1 MFVWKGKRDTSMRV
15 SVVIPVHNEAST
27 LSKVLVEVEKLEPYE
42 IIVVDNGSTD
52 GTKEIA
58 LQHNCRVIYY
68 RYSLGNDVGRAIGAR
83 EAKGEIVLFLDGDI
97 VMKSEELYN
106 FIKGIQQGHEIVL
119 NNLTWSVYLKMRPHY
134 TTVGKYM
141 LNRYLNKKEFVVGSL
156 IAIPHAIGREVIE
169 KLGWWNLADPA
180 LFQAMAMSR
189 GVDISDMASVDV
201 IYTNKVRPVH
211 TGTSPGSP
219 YPKAT
224 SRIMGD
230 HLRALQYVIETY
242 GNRGGFPEGNK
253 DREFVEKY
261 KPVLLQKNKAKYS
274 AIIPVSEEKTTIR
287 SVIQEVKAAGVDEI
301 IVVVNGADRET
312 IKQAKLEN
320 VSVIEFEK
328 AFSHNVA
335 RAIGAMHATA
345 DICLFVDGDFVI
357 PGKKLIPFLHA
368 IEGGHD
374 VALNDLQCLLDRSHP
389 ADPISMGKYFVNMV
403 AKRPDLWNNSLTA
416 VPHAIHKKV
425 IEKIGYESLIIP
437 PLAQMKAILEGFS
450 ITAVEFVDV
459 IKTNRV
465 RSEQHGFVNG
475 RIPAFDRIFGDQL
488 EAIAY
493 LLQSTDERGNFT
505 DGERDR
511 NIIQQLRKEEGNT
524 DEC

>member
-1 MFVWKGKRDTSMRV
+1 MFAWKGKRDTSMRV

-27 LSKVLVEVEKLEPYE
+27 LSQVLVEVEKLEPYE

-58 LQHNCRVIYY
+58 SRHHCQVIYY
-68 RYSLGNDVGRAIGAR
+68 QYSFGNDVGRAIGAR
-83 EAKGEIVLFLDGDI
+83 EAKGDIVLFLDGDI
-97 VMKSEELYN
+97 VIDNRELQR
-106 FIKGIQQGHEIVL
+106 FVKGIQQGHQIVV

-134 TTVGKYM
+134 TTVGKFM
-141 LNRYLNKKEFVVGSL
+141 LNRYLNKKELVVGSL
-156 IAIPHAIGREVIE
+156 IAIPHAMSREVIQ
-169 KLGWWNLADPA
+169 KFGWWNLADPA
-180 LFQAMAMSR
+180 LFQAIAMSR
-189 GVDISDMASVDV
+189 GVDIVDMASVDV
-201 IYTNKVRPVH
+201 IHTNKVRPVH
-211 TGTSPGSP
+211 TGTSPDSP

-230 HLRALQYVIETY
+230 HLRALQYVIEIY
-242 GNRGGFPEGNK
+242 GKRGGFSEGNR
-253 DREFVEKY
+253 DRGFIGKY
-261 KPVLLQKNKAKYS
+261 KPVVLQKKKAKYS
-274 AIIPVSEEKTTIR
+274 AIIPVSEEKMTIR
-287 SVIQEVKAAGVDEI
+287 SVIQEVKKAGVDEI
-301 IVVVNGADRET
+301 IVVANGADIET

-320 VSVIEFEK
+320 VIVIEFEE
-328 AFSHNVA
+328 ALGHNVA

-368 IEGGHD
+368 IEDGYD
-374 VALNDLQCLLDRSHP
+374 VALNDLQCLLDMFHP
-389 ADPISMGKYFVNMV
+389 ADPISMGKYFVNLV

-416 VPHAIHKKV
+416 VPHAMHKKV
-425 IEKIGYESLIIP
+425 IEQIGYDSLVIP

-465 RSEQHGFVNG
+465 RPEQHGFVNG

-488 EAIAY
+488 EAIAH
-493 LLQSTDERGNFT
+493 LLQSTDERGSFT

-511 NIIQQLRKEEGNT
+511 NIIQQLRKEEENT

>member
-1 MFVWKGKRDTSMRV
+1 MKV

-27 LSKVLVEVEKLEPYE
+27 LSKVLAEVKKLEPYE
-42 IIVVDNGSTD
+42 IIIVDNGSTD

-58 LQHNCRVIYY
+58 LQHHCRVIYY
-68 RYSLGNDVGRAIGAR
+68 NHSLGNDVGRAIGAR

-97 VMKSEELYN
+97 VMKSEELYP
-106 FIKGIQQGHEIVL
+106 FIKGIQQGHQIVL
-119 NNLTWSVYLKMRPHY
+119 NNLTWSVYLKVRPHY

-156 IAIPHAIGREVIE
+156 IAIPHAISREVIE

-242 GNRGGFPEGNK
+242 GNRGGFSEGNK
-253 DREFVEKY
+253 DREFVGKY
-261 KPVLLQKNKAKYS
+261 KPVLLQKKKAKYS
-274 AIIPVSEEKTTIR
+274 AIIPLSEEKTTIR
-287 SVIQEVKAAGVDEI
+287 SVIQEVKKAGVDEI
-301 IVVVNGADRET
+301 IVVANGAAVKT
-312 IKQAKLEN
+312 IKQVKLEN
-320 VSVIEFEK
+320 VIVVELEE
-328 AFSHNVA
+328 ALGHNVA
-335 RAIGAMHATA
+335 RAIGAMYATA
-345 DICLFVDGDFVI
+345 DICLFVDSDFVI
-357 PGKKLIPFLHA
+357 PATNLILFLRA
-368 IEGGHD
+368 IEDGSD
-374 VALNDLQCLLDRSHP
+374 VALNDLQCLLDMFHP
-389 ADPISMGKYFVNMV
+389 ADPISMGKYFVNLI

-416 VPHAIHKKV
+416 VPHAMHKKV
-425 IEKIGYESLIIP
+425 IEKIGYDSLVIP
-437 PLAQMKAILEGFS
+437 PLAQIKAILEGFS
-450 ITAVEFVDV
+450 ITAVELVDV

-465 RSEQHGFVNG
+465 RPEQHEFVNG
-475 RIPAFDRIFGDQL
+475 RISAFDRIFGDQI

-493 LLQSTDERGNFT
+493 LLQYTDERGGFT
-505 DGERDR
+505 DGDRDR
-511 NIIQQLRKEEGNT
+511 DIIQQLRREEENT
-524 DEC
+524 NE

>member
-1 MFVWKGKRDTSMRV
+1 MFAWKGKRDKSMKV

-27 LSKVLVEVEKLEPYE
+27 LSKVLAEVKKLEPYE
-42 IIVVDNGSTD
+42 IIIVDNGSTD
-52 GTKEIA
+52 GTKDIA
-58 LQHNCRVIYY
+58 LQHHCRVIYY
-68 RYSLGNDVGRAIGAR
+68 NHSLGNDVGRAIGAR

-97 VMKSEELYN
+97 VMKSEELYP
-106 FIKGIQQGHEIVL
+106 FIKGIQQGHQIVL
-119 NNLTWSVYLKMRPHY
+119 NNLTWSVYLKVRPHY

-156 IAIPHAIGREVIE
+156 IAIPHAISREVIE

-242 GNRGGFPEGNK
+242 GNRGGFSEGNK
-253 DREFVEKY
+253 DREFVGKY
-261 KPVLLQKNKAKYS
+261 KPVLLQKKKAKYS
-274 AIIPVSEEKTTIR
+274 AIIPLSEEKTTIR
-287 SVIQEVKAAGVDEI
+287 SVIQEVKKAGVDEI
-301 IVVVNGADRET
+301 IVVANGTAVKT
-312 IKQAKLEN
+312 IKQVKLEN
-320 VSVIEFEK
+320 VIVVELEE
-328 AFSHNVA
+328 ALGHNVA
-335 RAIGAMHATA
+335 RAIGAMYATA
-345 DICLFVDGDFVI
+345 DICLFVDSDFVI
-357 PGKKLIPFLHA
+357 PATNLILFLRA
-368 IEGGHD
+368 IEDGSD
-374 VALNDLQCLLDRSHP
+374 VALNDLQCLLDMFHP
-389 ADPISMGKYFVNMV
+389 ADPISMGKYFVNLV

-416 VPHAIHKKV
+416 VPHAMHKKV
-425 IEKIGYESLIIP
+425 IEKIGYDSLVIP
-437 PLAQMKAILEGFS
+437 PLAQIKAILEGFS
-450 ITAVEFVDV
+450 ITAVELVDV

-465 RSEQHGFVNG
+465 RPEQHEFVNG
-475 RIPAFDRIFGDQL
+475 RISAFDRIFGDQI

-493 LLQSTDERGNFT
+493 LLQCMDERGGFT
-505 DGERDR
+505 DGDRDR
-511 NIIQQLRKEEGNT
+511 DIIQQLRREEENT
-524 DEC
+524 NE

>member
-1 MFVWKGKRDTSMRV
+1 MKV

-27 LSKVLVEVEKLEPYE
+27 LSKVLAEVKKLEPYE
-42 IIVVDNGSTD
+42 IIIVDNGSTD

-58 LQHNCRVIYY
+58 LQHHCRVIYY
-68 RYSLGNDVGRAIGAR
+68 NHSLGNDVGRAIGAR

-97 VMKSEELYN
+97 VMKSEELYP
-106 FIKGIQQGHEIVL
+106 FIKGIQQGHQIVL
-119 NNLTWSVYLKMRPHY
+119 NNLTWSVYLKVRPHY

-156 IAIPHAIGREVIE
+156 IAIPHAISREVIE

-211 TGTSPGSP
+211 TGTSPDSP

-242 GNRGGFPEGNK
+242 GNRGGFSEGNK
-253 DREFVEKY
+253 DREFVGKY
-261 KPVLLQKNKAKYS
+261 KPVLLQKKKAKYS

-287 SVIQEVKAAGVDEI
+287 SVIQEVKKAGVDEI
-301 IVVVNGADRET
+301 IVVANGAAVKT
-312 IKQAKLEN
+312 IKQVKLEN
-320 VSVIEFEK
+320 VIVVELEE
-328 AFSHNVA
+328 ALGHNVA
-335 RAIGAMHATA
+335 RAIGAMYATA
-345 DICLFVDGDFVI
+345 DIYLFVDSDFVI
-357 PGKKLIPFLHA
+357 PATNLILFLRA
-368 IEGGHD
+368 IEDGSD
-374 VALNDLQCLLDRSHP
+374 VALNDLQCLLDTFHP
-389 ADPISMGKYFVNMV
+389 ADPISMGKYFVNLI

-416 VPHAIHKKV
+416 VPHAIRKKV
-425 IEKIGYESLIIP
+425 IEKIGYDSLIIP

-450 ITAVEFVDV
+450 ITAVELVDV

-465 RSEQHGFVNG
+465 RPEQHEFVNG
-475 RIPAFDRIFGDQL
+475 RISAFDRIFGDQI

-493 LLQSTDERGNFT
+493 LLQCTDERGGFT
-505 DGERDR
+505 DGDRDR
-511 NIIQQLRKEEGNT
+511 DIIQQLRREEENT
-524 DEC
+524 NE

>member
-1 MFVWKGKRDTSMRV
+1 MKV

-27 LSKVLVEVEKLEPYE
+27 LSKVLAEVKKLEPYE
-42 IIVVDNGSTD
+42 IIIVDNGSTD
-52 GTKEIA
+52 GTKDIA
-58 LQHNCRVIYY
+58 LQHHCRVIYY
-68 RYSLGNDVGRAIGAR
+68 NHSLGNDVGRAIGAR

-97 VMKSEELYN
+97 VMKSEELYP
-106 FIKGIQQGHEIVL
+106 FIKGIQQGHQIVL
-119 NNLTWSVYLKMRPHY
+119 NNLTWSVYLKVRPHY

-156 IAIPHAIGREVIE
+156 IAIPHAISREVIE

-242 GNRGGFPEGNK
+242 GNRGGFSEGNK
-253 DREFVEKY
+253 DREFVGKY
-261 KPVLLQKNKAKYS
+261 KPVLLQKKKAKYS
-274 AIIPVSEEKTTIR
+274 AIIPLSEEKTTIR
-287 SVIQEVKAAGVDEI
+287 SVIQEVKKAGVDEI
-301 IVVVNGADRET
+301 IVVANGTAVKT
-312 IKQAKLEN
+312 IKQVKLEN
-320 VSVIEFEK
+320 VIVVELEE
-328 AFSHNVA
+328 ALGHNVA
-335 RAIGAMHATA
+335 RAIGAMYATA
-345 DICLFVDGDFVI
+345 DICLFVDSDFVI
-357 PGKKLIPFLHA
+357 PATNLILFLRA
-368 IEGGHD
+368 IEDGSD
-374 VALNDLQCLLDRSHP
+374 VALNDLQCLLDMFHP
-389 ADPISMGKYFVNMV
+389 ADPISMGKYFVNLV

-416 VPHAIHKKV
+416 VPHAMHKKV
-425 IEKIGYESLIIP
+425 IEKIGYDSLVIP
-437 PLAQMKAILEGFS
+437 PLAQIKAILEGFS
-450 ITAVEFVDV
+450 ITAVELVDV

-465 RSEQHGFVNG
+465 RPEQHEFVNG
-475 RIPAFDRIFGDQL
+475 RISAFDRIFGDQI

-493 LLQSTDERGNFT
+493 LLQCTDERGGFT
-505 DGERDR
+505 DGDRDR
-511 NIIQQLRKEEGNT
+511 DIIQQLRREEENT
-524 DEC
+524 NE